1 MQSLQSNT
9 LLSTTKC
16 SNLCSVSLRINR
28 NLDTALAFKNYRA
41 ELRGGLRN
49 KTISKKEGHRYFI
62 KNGQSPGGQTTAE
75 MTPRVSTLMKCVV
88 STAVVPPEVRSTG
101 EEPPPPPT
109 AETGARCFW
118 TQDTHFATGAEQG
131 TLPESQVFLNCSSS
145 WVSQLLGIC
154 KRTKCKY
161 SPLPFFFQSNY
172 VVWPYWALMPK
183 RICTRPQNSEFHM
196 KLMGQVETYRE
207 VKDNRLEDHAISFS
221 AEAGA
226 HLDSSG
232 RSECRSCSWAQQSTD
247 VEARWWAAGL
257 RSTMLFVMEEEKTR
271 HENQRKERQKLRSL
285 QI

>member
-1 MQSLQSNT
+1 
-9 LLSTTKC
+9 
-16 SNLCSVSLRINR
+16 
-28 NLDTALAFKNYRA
+28 
-41 ELRGGLRN
+41 
-49 KTISKKEGHRYFI
+49 
-62 KNGQSPGGQTTAE
+62 

-207 VKDNRLEDHAISFS
+207 VKDNRLWKTMPFLSQLRQELTWTAVEGLS
-221 AEAGA
+221 ADPALE
-226 HLDSSG
+226 HSK
-232 RSECRSCSWAQQSTD
+232 AQTLKQGG
-247 VEARWWAAGL
+247 EL
-257 RSTMLFVMEEEKTR
+257 RV
-271 HENQRKERQKLRSL
+271 
-285 QI
+285 